1 MSDPFAL
8 EAVDVALTPME
19 RFEEYLKSKGKRITQ
34 PRRILIEHV
43 FSHHEHFD
51 ADQLIDELSHHS
63 KGSDRVSRPTVYR
76 TLNEL
81 VEAGLL
87 RKMEIGG
94 RAVYEHDYGYPDHDH
109 LYCTQCQQLI
119 EFQSPE
125 LKELRDQ
132 VARMH
137 QFRASS
143 HRFIVNGVCEECQ
156 KKSRRKKRRVD
167 LI

>member
-1 MSDPFAL
+1 MSEQFAL
-8 EAVDVALTPME
+8 EAVDVALSPME

-51 ADQLIDELSHHS
+51 ADALIDELSHQS

-109 LYCTQCQQLI
+109 LYCTQCQNLI
-119 EFQSPE
+119 EFQSAE
-125 LKELRDQ
+125 LKQLRDE
-132 VARMH
+132 VARRH
-137 QFRASS
+137 QFRPTG
-143 HRFIVNGVCEECQ
+143 HRFIINGVCEACQ